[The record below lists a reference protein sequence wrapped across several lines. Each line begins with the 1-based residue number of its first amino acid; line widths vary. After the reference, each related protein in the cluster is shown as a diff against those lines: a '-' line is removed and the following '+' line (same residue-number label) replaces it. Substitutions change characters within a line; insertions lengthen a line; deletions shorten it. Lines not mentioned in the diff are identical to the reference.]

1 MNEHQNDSELRALRQ
16 LPEVA
21 PDEAFV
27 AAVSARVQIRRRQLL
42 GLYAVLGLAGVVALV
57 LLAPALLGVA
67 QVLAVAPVR
76 VLPWLQSALLWLPPL
91 GAVVAVSGVLWTW
104 QRA

>member
-1 MNEHQNDSELRALRQ
+1 MNELTDDSVLRALRQ

-27 AAVSARVQIRRRQLL
+27 RAVSARIRAQRRQLL
-42 GLYAVLGLAGVVALV
+42 GLYVLLGVIGLIALV
-57 LLAPALLGVA
+57 LLAPTLVNVA
-67 QVLAVAPVR
+67 NVLAVAPVLL
-76 VLPWLQSALLWLPPL
+76 LPVLQSMLQWLPL
-91 GAVVAVSGVLWTW
+91 AGAAAVLGVLWTL

>member
-1 MNEHQNDSELRALRQ
+1 MNELTDESVLRALRQ

-27 AAVSARVQIRRRQLL
+27 TAVSARVQARRRQLQ
-42 GLYAVLGLAGVVALV
+42 GLYALLGVMGLAALV
-57 LLAPALLGVA
+57 LLAPTLLNVA
-67 QVLAVAPVR
+67 NVLAVAPVLL
-76 VLPWLQSALLWLPPL
+76 LPVLQSMLQWLPL
-91 GAVVAVSGVLWTW
+91 AGAAAVLGVLWTL